1 MSATRKTVYNYMRRN
16 NLERSLIELHFAVFR
31 EIIDLLDL
39 P

>member
-1 MSATRKTVYNYMRRN
+1 MSATRQRVYNYMRRN

-31 EIIDLLDL
+31 EVIALLDL